1 MAKFWQS
8 LPSVR
13 AGGVAD
19 QAGAPTAEAANFAL
33 ILGAVVLAISYGAAG
48 GPLAI
53 VIAAC
58 LTALVFVGF
67 SALCREKIGGQTGDT
82 LGAMQQ
88 LATIS
93 LLLGL
98 VIAL

>member
-19 QAGAPTAEAANFAL
+19 QSGTPTADSANFAL
-33 ILGAVVLAISYGAAG
+33 IIGAVVLAISYGAAG
-48 GPLAI
+48 GLWAI
-53 VIAAC
+53 GFAAC
-58 LTALVFVGF
+58 LTALVFLGF
-67 SALCREKIGGQTGDT
+67 STLCREKIGGQTGDT

-88 LATIS
+88 LTTIS

>member
-19 QAGAPTAEAANFAL
+19 KAGIPTADSANFAL
-33 ILGAVVLAISYGAAG
+33 ILGAVALAISYGAAG

-53 VIAAC
+53 VIAVC
-58 LTALVFVGF
+58 LTALVFLAF

-88 LATIS
+88 LTTIS